1 MSFGAAYYDAVVRKD
16 PPTSLK
22 EVPSTFHVKPE
33 QTEAKKKVAKP

>member
-1 MSFGAAYYDAVVRKD
+1 MSFSAAYYDVIRKD
-16 PPTSLK
+16 PPASLK